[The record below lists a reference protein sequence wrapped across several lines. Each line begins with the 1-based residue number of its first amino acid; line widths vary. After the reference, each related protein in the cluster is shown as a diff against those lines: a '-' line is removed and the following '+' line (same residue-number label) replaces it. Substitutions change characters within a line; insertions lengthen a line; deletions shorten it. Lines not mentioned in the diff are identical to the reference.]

1 MEAAGAG
8 VRSAGCLVLSGM
20 PGAGKSTVAPLVAAH
35 HERAAQISG
44 DVLSYMVVQ
53 GRVGFQGRPAE
64 ESRRQLRLCARNM
77 CTLANNFAENGIFPV
92 VEYTVADRETLD
104 LMVAVLRPRPVM
116 FVVLAPPV
124 EVCRERN
131 ATRAAVARVDYDVA
145 PFYRAME
152 EELAGV
158 GWWLDSAGLTAE
170 QTAAAIAAGAHDK
183 AVV

>member
-1 MEAAGAG
+1 
-8 VRSAGCLVLSGM
+8 M
-20 PGAGKSTVAPLVAAH
+20 PGAGKSTVSPLVAAH
-35 HERAAQISG
+35 HERAAHISG
-44 DVLSYMVVQ
+44 DALSYMVVQ
-53 GRVGFQGRPAE
+53 GRVGFLGRPAE

-77 CTLANNFAENGIFPV
+77 CTLADNFAENGIFPV
-92 VEYTVADRETLD
+92 IEYTIADRELLD
-104 LMVAVLRPRPVM
+104 LMVEMLRPRPVM

-131 ATRAAVARVDYDVA
+131 AMRAVEERVDYDVA

-170 QTAAAIAAGAHDK
+170 ETAAAITAGAHDK